1 VVREA
6 ALPAAPARSAGRR
19 LPEKTTV
26 ANRASGAE
34 RLLHAS
40 SGPAPENG
48 AGGTPPLRTL
58 HKAAARWIGALIRM
72 TSPHPAMTAALEVVE
87 RLQERPYRTNFV
99 LLGEPGTGKV
109 GLARAL
115 HQLVCPDGPL
125 IRFDV
130 VGFSDD
136 DALAAL
142 RGDGK
147 HVGAAQAAAGGT
159 LLIGEAAG
167 LGPRT
172 QAALIRLL
180 KTGRVDLHPNVKS
193 ETAAGERKRVCAIA
207 MSDNDLWGE
216 VRAGRFRHDLYWR
229 LARIVLKLPPLRERK
244 QDIGPAVIWMG
255 NRILRD
261 AGLPH
266 ELVTTEDLAR
276 LTPAEQ
282 ANAVELRRDAVAAL
296 EEQEWQGNLRELETV
311 LERALLLYREGSAL
325 DAKAVRA
332 AR

>member
-1 VVREA
+1 VSE
-6 ALPAAPARSAGRR
+6 RR
-19 LPEKTTV
+19 LHKKATTSEPLPL
-26 ANRASGAE
+26 RAPK
-34 RLLHAS
+34 RK
-40 SGPAPENG
+40 PAP

-58 HKAAARWIGALIRM
+58 HQAAARWIGALIRM
-72 TSPHPAMTAALEVVE
+72 TSLHPVMTAALDVVA
-87 RLQERPYRTNFV
+87 RLQERPYRTSFV
-99 LLGEPGTGKV
+99 VLGEPGTGKA

-125 IRFDV
+125 VRFDV

-142 RGDGK
+142 TGDGK
-147 HVGAAQAAAGGT
+147 RRGAGEAAAGGT

-180 KTGRVDLHPNVKS
+180 KTGRVHPRSADDVPG
-193 ETAAGERKRVCAIA
+193 ARKRVCAIA
-207 MSDNDLWGE
+207 MSDHDLWGE

-229 LARIVLKLPPLRERK
+229 LARIILKLPPLRERK
-244 QDIGPAVIWMG
+244 QDIGPAAIWMG

-261 AGLPH
+261 AGLAF
-266 ELVTTEDLAR
+266 EMVTSEEFGRLPAGERAR
-276 LTPAEQ
+276 AI
-282 ANAVELRRDAVAAL
+282 ELRRDAVAAL
-296 EEQEWQGNLRELETV
+296 GEQEWVGNLRELEAV
-311 LERALLLYREGSAL
+311 LERALLLYRESKAPGGGFI
-325 DAKAVRA
+325 DARAVRA

>member
-1 VVREA
+1 VSKRRTHKKVLRES
-6 ALPAAPARSAGRR
+6 ALPLRVERK
-19 LPEKTTV
+19 PE
-26 ANRASGAE
+26 S
-34 RLLHAS
+34 
-40 SGPAPENG
+40 PD
-48 AGGTPPLRTL
+48 GGTPALRTL
-58 HKAAARWIGALIRM
+58 HQAAARWIGALIRM
-72 TSPHPAMTAALEVVE
+72 TSPHPAMTAALDVVE
-87 RLQERPYRTNFV
+87 RLQERPYRTSFV
-99 LLGEPGTGKV
+99 LLGEPGTGKA

-125 IRFDV
+125 VRFDV
-130 VGFSDD
+130 VGFTDD
-136 DALAAL
+136 DALAL
-142 RGDGK
+142 LTGDGK
-147 HVGAAQAAAGGT
+147 RRGAGEAAAGGT

-180 KTGRVDLHPNVKS
+180 KTGRVHPKS
-193 ETAAGERKRVCAIA
+193 EDEAPGSRKRVCAIA
-207 MSDNDLWGE
+207 MSDHDLWGE

-244 QDIGPAVIWMG
+244 MDIAPAAIWMG

-261 AGLPH
+261 AGLPQ
-266 ELVTTEDLAR
+266 ELVTSDDLAR
-276 LTPAEQ
+276 LSPAEQ
-282 ANAVELRRDAVAAL
+282 ANAIELKRDAIAAL

-311 LERALLLYREGSAL
+311 LDRALLLYRAGGAGGAGAI

>member
-1 VVREA
+1 VSERRRHKKVLSEPLPLRAVKRA
-6 ALPAAPARSAGRR
+6 AVPAAS
-19 LPEKTTV
+19 
-26 ANRASGAE
+26 
-34 RLLHAS
+34 
-40 SGPAPENG
+40 
-48 AGGTPPLRTL
+48 GTPPLRSL
-58 HKAAARWIGALIRM
+58 HQAAARWIGALIRM
-72 TSPHPAMTAALEVVE
+72 TSPHPAMTAALQVVE

-99 LLGEPGTGKV
+99 LLGEPGTGKA

-125 IRFDV
+125 VRFDV

-136 DALAAL
+136 DALVAL

-147 HVGAAQAAAGGT
+147 RAGAAQQAAGGT
-159 LLIGEAAG
+159 LLIGETAG
-167 LGPRT
+167 LGPQT
-172 QAALIRLL
+172 QAALIKLL
-180 KTGRVDLHPNVKS
+180 KTGRVDIGPNVKS
-193 ETAAGERKRVCAIA
+193 EAPAGARNRVCAIA
-207 MSDNDLWGE
+207 MSDHDLWAE

-266 ELVTTEDLAR
+266 ELVATEDLTR
-276 LTPAEQ
+276 LTPAER
-282 ANAVELRRDAVAAL
+282 ANAIELKRDAVSAL
-296 EEQEWQGNLRELETV
+296 AEQEWPGNLRELETV
-311 LERALLLYREGSAL
+311 LERALLLYREG
-325 DAKAVRA
+325 DAPGARFIDARAVRA

>member
-1 VVREA
+1 MSERRKHKKVSREP
-6 ALPAAPARSAGRR
+6 ALPLRAGRKLAAPEPSDA
-19 LPEKTTV
+19 
-26 ANRASGAE
+26 
-34 RLLHAS
+34 
-40 SGPAPENG
+40 
-48 AGGTPPLRTL
+48 GTPALRTL
-58 HKAAARWIGALIRM
+58 HQAAARWIGALIRM
-72 TSPHPAMTAALEVVE
+72 TSPHPAMTAALDVVA
-87 RLQERPYRTNFV
+87 RLQERPYRTSFV
-99 LLGEPGTGKV
+99 LTGEPGTGKA

-125 IRFDV
+125 VRFDV
-130 VGFSDD
+130 VGFTDD
-136 DALAAL
+136 DALAVL
-142 RGDGK
+142 TGDGK
-147 HVGAAQAAAGGT
+147 RRGAGEAAAGGT

-180 KTGRVDLHPNVKS
+180 KTGRVHPRS
-193 ETAAGERKRVCAIA
+193 EDDAPGTRKRVCAIA
-207 MSDNDLWGE
+207 MSDHDLWGE

-244 QDIGPAVIWMG
+244 QDIAPASIWMG

-261 AGLPH
+261 AGMPN
-266 ELVTTEDLAR
+266 ELVSSDDLAR
-276 LTPAEQ
+276 LPLAEQ
-282 ANAVELRRDAVAAL
+282 ANAIELKRDAVAAL

-311 LERALLLYREGSAL
+311 LERALLLYREGNARGAGYI

>member
-1 VVREA
+1 VSERRRHKKVLREP
-6 ALPAAPARSAGRR
+6 ALPLRVERKPDPPDEGAPA
-19 LPEKTTV
+19 
-26 ANRASGAE
+26 
-34 RLLHAS
+34 
-40 SGPAPENG
+40 
-48 AGGTPPLRTL
+48 LRTL
-58 HKAAARWIGALIRM
+58 HQAAARWIGALIRM
-72 TSPHPAMTAALEVVE
+72 TSPHPAMTAALDVVA
-87 RLQERPYRTNFV
+87 RLQERPYRTSFV
-99 LLGEPGTGKV
+99 LLGEPGTGKA

-125 IRFDV
+125 VRFDV
-130 VGFSDD
+130 VGFTDE
-136 DALAAL
+136 DALAL
-142 RGDGK
+142 LTGDGK
-147 HVGAAQAAAGGT
+147 RRGAGEAAAGGT

-180 KTGRVDLHPNVKS
+180 KTGRIHPQS
-193 ETAAGERKRVCAIA
+193 EDEAPGSRKRVCAIA
-207 MSDNDLWGE
+207 MSDHDLWGE

-244 QDIGPAVIWMG
+244 MDIAPAAIWMG

-266 ELVTTEDLAR
+266 DLVTSDDLTR
-276 LTPAEQ
+276 LSPAEQ
-282 ANAVELRRDAVAAL
+282 ARAIELRRDAVAAL

-311 LERALLLYREGSAL
+311 LERALLLYRDGPAL